1 MCRLYCLDTD
11 TGIEIFNTSLG
22 FGEPIDAAAIH
33 NNRVYVSVWDEY
45 DNFGD
50 NYLYC
55 VNALNGTLYWTKNL
69 QGNRFGSCPVIY
81 DDNVYVTTS
90 FYDGSTT
97 LSCYL
102 CCLDAV
108 SGDVQW
114 DQHIE
119 GGMNGWSTP
128 AIAYDKIFFPI
139 DNPLDDTGWLYCLDA
154 STGDTIWS
162 KFLTDEGILS
172 SCPAIADGKIYINS
186 MSSFKTPGNLYCID
200 TVSGDI
206 IWQYFLLF
214 GIYSSPAIAD
224 GRLYLASTF
233 QFYVFDDSAPAN
245 DPPTVTI
252 SGSTWGITGRHY
264 NYTITVEDPEGSD
277 LFVMFDFFSLEDPY
291 LYEMGT
297 WIIPSGESEVIGG
310 TFPAGEYLIRARS
323 MDDHYTWSE
332 WEVLNINISEISLK
346 PMFLFGRIN
355 TTFVDGNISFISLKR
370 GLSVQFS
377 PFDMQVLSPGTDI
390 VISNEYQGF
399 VGSRFI
405 FGRFQ
410 DDLI

>member
-1 MCRLYCLDTD
+1 MMVVQQFHV
-11 TGIEIFNTSLG
+11 IF
-22 FGEPIDAAAIH
+22 
-33 NNRVYVSVWDEY
+33 
-45 DNFGD
+45 
-50 NYLYC
+50 
-55 VNALNGTLYWTKNL
+55 
-69 QGNRFGSCPVIY
+69 
-81 DDNVYVTTS
+81 
-90 FYDGSTT
+90 
-97 LSCYL
+97 
-102 CCLDAV
+102 DAV

-119 GGMNGWSTP
+119 GGMNVWETP
-128 AIAYDKIFFPI
+128 AVAYDKIFLPI
-139 DNPLDDTGWLYCLDA
+139 DNPFDELGWLYCLDA
-154 STGDTIWS
+154 STGDIIWS
-162 KFLTDEGILS
+162 KLLTDEGSLN

-186 MSSFKTPGNLYCID
+186 MSYFKSPGNLYCID

-206 IWQYFLLF
+206 IWEYFLVF

-224 GRLYLASTF
+224 GRLYLASMG

-252 SGSTWGITGRHY
+252 SGPRWGISGNHY

-277 LFVMFDFFSLEDPY
+277 LWVMFDFFSLDDPY
-291 LYEMGT
+291 LYEMGA

-310 TFPAGEYLIRARS
+310 GFPAGEYLIRARA
-323 MDDHYTWSE
+323 MDDLYIWSD
-332 WEVLNINISEISLK
+332 WDILNIKIVNISLK

-377 PFDMQVLSPGTDI
+377 PFDIQVLSAGTDI

-410 DDLI
+410 ADLI